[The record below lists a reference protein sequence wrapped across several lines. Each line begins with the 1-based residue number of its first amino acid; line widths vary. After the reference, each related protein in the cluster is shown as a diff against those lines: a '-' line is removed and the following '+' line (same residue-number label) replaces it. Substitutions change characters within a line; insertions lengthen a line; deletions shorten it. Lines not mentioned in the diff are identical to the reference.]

1 MKILCFGVI
10 QSDVSLNLVGFD
22 ANDSKESVTDVCST
36 VFWTIKIK
44 CSDFETA
51 IVTLDKSVLDDQTTV
66 LVFTFLCSICDKG
79 FQWKVSSL

>member
-22 ANDSKESVTDVCST
+22 AKDSKESVIDTCST

-44 CSDFETA
+44 CSDFEIV
-51 IVTLDKSVLDDQTTV
+51 IVTLDKHVLYDPATV

>member
-1 MKILCFGVI
+1 MKILCFGVL
-10 QSDVSLNLVGFD
+10 QSDVSLNLVD
-22 ANDSKESVTDVCST
+22 AKDSKESVIDTCST

-44 CSDFETA
+44 YSDFETA
-51 IVTLDKSVLDDQTTV
+51 IVTLQKYVLDDKAAV